1 MNVRRGKMEDISM
14 KSKRDVKARIRFN
27 KILIVLTSI
36 CFIAAAFG
44 LLKNMYHGVAA
55 AFHHTDTEWM
65 DISRDMTGGIPRLYQ
80 TDSRWKKKIY
90 GTNVMEINGCGPTC
104 LSMVYCGMTGDA
116 KWNPYAV
123 AKMAEEKGYYVSG
136 VGTSWELMTDGAKRL
151 GLKAEQVVFS
161 ENAIRETLKSG
172 QPIICA
178 MGPGD
183 FTTEGHFIVLTGVK
197 EDGRIIVNDPNS
209 KELSEKFWEL
219 ERLMGQIKNLWK
231 YKK

>member
-1 MNVRRGKMEDISM
+1 M
-14 KSKRDVKARIRFN
+14 KRKKATARMKFN
-27 KILIVLTSI
+27 SILFVLVCI
-36 CFIAAAFG
+36 CIMAAGSG
-44 LLKNMYHGVAA
+44 LAVNLYDNGVQV
-55 AFHHTDTEWM
+55 FHHTDM
-65 DISRDMTGGIPRLYQ
+65 YAIDISKDMTGGIPRLYQ
-80 TDSRWKKKIY
+80 TDSRWKKRPY

-104 LSMVYCGMTGDA
+104 LSMVYCGLTGDT

-161 ENAIRETLKSG
+161 ENVIREILKSG

-197 EDGRIIVNDPNS
+197 EDGRITVNDPNS
-209 KELSEKFWEL
+209 KELSEKAWEL
-219 ERLMGQIKNLWK
+219 ERLMGQMKNLWK